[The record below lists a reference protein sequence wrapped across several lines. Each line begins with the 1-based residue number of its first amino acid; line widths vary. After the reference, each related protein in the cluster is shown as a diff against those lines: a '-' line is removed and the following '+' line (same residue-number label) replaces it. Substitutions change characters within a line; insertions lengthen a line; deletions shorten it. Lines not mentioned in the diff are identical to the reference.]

1 MPSLDGFI
9 SELKGL
15 FNIRKSIHAVCHQ
28 RPKGEKKKV
37 PDRENKAFNTIQLQ
51 LLALKCL

>member
-1 MPSLDGFI
+1 MPSLGGFI

-28 RPKGEKKKV
+28 RPKGGKKKGS
-37 PDRENKAFNTIQLQ
+37 R
-51 LLALKCL
+51 

>member
-1 MPSLDGFI
+1 MPSLGGFI

-28 RPKGEKKKV
+28 RPKEKKSFQIETK
-37 PDRENKAFNTIQLQ
+37 KAFNTIQLQ
-51 LLALKCL
+51 FLPLKCF